1 MTPESSIAQHNVNPP
16 TTLGP
21 DREIRFAVV
30 MYGRV
35 SLAIYINGVAQ
46 ELLNLV
52 RPTAPKSDDQDET
65 DQSATGFRRYPYYFS
80 AAPGDSLKSAMLK
93 NTRTRG
99 ADGEQILGK
108 VSTGPA
114 AAGRQKSSEE
124 SETHP

>member
-52 RPTAPKSDDQDET
+52 RATAPKSDDPDET
-65 DQSATGFRRYPYYFS
+65 ELLLS
-80 AAPGDSLKSAMLK
+80 
-93 NTRTRG
+93 
-99 ADGEQILGK
+99 
-108 VSTGPA
+108 
-114 AAGRQKSSEE
+114 E
-124 SETHP
+124 SELTGAAKVYRKLGRFLNGDRRKH